1 MQTNDGGYMKN
12 KLFICFAAEDRYRIV
27 EPILYHIKNYGLDIW
42 YDRYSLV
49 LGDNRVEK
57 NLIEGAMGCKYA
69 IVIISEYT
77 SKSRCA
83 MEELA
88 IIKARYQKKS
98 ITIFPVL
105 YEIAPDTLPPEL
117 LWVKELIFKE
127 TTRQSGTYEICNH
140 IACRI
145 TGDILTDFEYQDIQ
159 NIIDNLGNKI
169 PIATYEI
176 IKKYKEIDAANLN
189 SRIALLYAAYLTIKV
204 NLAEPVQPIYQ
215 MLFCIFERLFNETK
229 LNLAI
234 DYRELWLLENT
245 VCILANLV
253 IEPNLKFEQ

>member
-1 MQTNDGGYMKN
+1 MILFYHRRPVTNSY
-12 KLFICFAAEDRYRIV
+12 L
-27 EPILYHIKNYGLDIW
+27 
-42 YDRYSLV
+42 
-49 LGDNRVEK
+49 
-57 NLIEGAMGCKYA
+57 
-69 IVIISEYT
+69 
-77 SKSRCA
+77 
-83 MEELA
+83 
-88 IIKARYQKKS
+88 QKFFH
-98 ITIFPVL
+98 TL
-105 YEIAPDTLPPEL
+105 PDTLPPEL

-127 TTRQSGTYEICNH
+127 ATRQSGTYEICNH